1 MLDSVTNGFGS
12 GAIAPRSD
20 PQKVFEALGLN
31 KKSAVGGIRGAE
43 KAENAKAGETQSANR
58 QAETT
63 PPPSQTGGADAQSL
77 VQGLIETADTETAQN
92 SAAAAQSLYT
102 EAQGLLTGTL

>member
-20 PQKVFEALGLN
+20 PQKLFEALGLN
-31 KKSAVGGIRGAE
+31 KNGAVSGARVAENSGASQTQGAKQAE
-43 KAENAKAGETQSANR
+43 K
-58 QAETT
+58 T
-63 PPPSQTGGADAQSL
+63 PPASQTGGADAQSL